1 MHGMALEQPAIVT
14 TVTLLMQAE
23 DVLKKYAAGERTFA
37 GVNLNEAN
45 LSGADLSGADLS
57 GANLSVANL
66 SGANLSGTNLSKAK
80 LNVAKLSG
88 ANLTNANLHEAIL
101 NVANLTLADLTGA
114 TLSQASLVRA
124 ELTRA
129 DLSSAN
135 LSNAN
140 LSGADLKD
148 AKLRNADLSSA
159 NLSRADLKWTVFT
172 GANLAEAN
180 LHGSDLSSADCSGA
194 DLSSTELRQS
204 NLSRTNLRGVNL
216 SSANLRWADLSGADL
231 SGADLSGAKLSGAN
245 LTGANLSNTNL
256 IGTTLVHVDLTRANL
271 IGADWV
277 GADLSG
283 ATLTGAKL
291 YDVPRFGV
299 KTDGMICEWVDLSP
313 IGDQSSIYR
322 FSGEETTFFHAA
334 PPTVRLIIDEVFNQD
349 AHYALAVTY
358 RQVAQHY
365 NLVAN
370 PPNIQVGRRRTT
382 LTFELHRDDQLFL
395 MCCFALLPFKD
406 ALEVQSR
413 TIALMKLLLSVEIEE
428 RFVVLDWFQPFKTTL
443 TQTLTQVSDFKLSE
457 GSLKALGKIPFFQAP
472 TKTTLVNSTN
482 QSLPLYS
489 HPLFGK
495 RMIAIDPAVG
505 TIAPQS
511 TAAPLLPS
519 LTGLVNFIQG
529 FHGR

>member
-1 MHGMALEQPAIVT
+1 MKAEGMK
-14 TVTLLMQAE
+14 AE
-23 DVLKKYAAGERTFA
+23 DVLKRYAAGERTFT
-37 GVNLNEAN
+37 GINLSEAN
-45 LSGADLSGADLS
+45 LSGADLSQANLS
-57 GANLSVANL
+57 GGNLSVANL
-66 SGANLSGTNLSKAK
+66 SGANLGETNLSRAK

-88 ANLTNANLHEAIL
+88 AHLTKANLSEAIL

-114 TLSQASLVRA
+114 DLSQASLVRA
-124 ELTRA
+124 ELGRA

-135 LSNAN
+135 LGRAN

-148 AKLRNADLSSA
+148 AKLRHANLANA
-159 NLSRADLKWTVFT
+159 NLSRADLKWTVLT

-180 LHGSDLSSADCSGA
+180 LHGADLSSADCSGA
-194 DLSSTELRQS
+194 DLSSTELRQA

-216 SSANLRWADLSGADL
+216 SGANLRWADLSGADL

-245 LTGANLSNTNL
+245 MTGANLSNANL

-299 KTDGMICEWVDLSP
+299 KTDGIICEWVDLSP

-322 FSGEETTFFHAA
+322 FAADETAFFHAA
-334 PPTVRLIIDEVFNQD
+334 PPTVRLIIDDIFNQD

-365 NLVAN
+365 QIGVN

-382 LTFELHRDDQLFL
+382 LTFELTRDDQLFA
-395 MCCFALLPFKD
+395 MCCVALFPFKD
-406 ALEVQSR
+406 AIEVQQR
-413 TIALMKLLLSVEIEE
+413 TIALMKLLLSAEMEI
-428 RFVVLDWFQPFKTTL
+428 RFGVLEWFQPLKTAL
-443 TQTLTQVSDFKLSE
+443 TQTLTQVNDFKLSE
-457 GSLKALGKIPFFQAP
+457 TSLQTLSKISFFQAP
-472 TKTTLVNSTN
+472 TKTVLINSSN
-482 QSLPLYS
+482 QSLTL
-489 HPLFGK
+489 HCHALFGK
-495 RMIAIDPAVG
+495 QVMATLDPTVTA
-505 TIAPQS
+505 IAPQLS
-511 TAAPLLPS
+511 SAHRLPPL
-519 LTGLVNFIQG
+519 TELVTFIQG
-529 FHGR
+529 FHRGQ

>member
-1 MHGMALEQPAIVT
+1 MHDLMALEQPERVVKVT
-14 TVTLLMQAE
+14 WMKPE
-23 DVLKKYAAGERTFA
+23 DVLKRYADGDRAFA
-37 GVNLNEAN
+37 GINLNEAN
-45 LSGADLSGADLS
+45 LSGVDLSHADLSGAD
-57 GANLSVANL
+57 LSVANL
-66 SGANLSGTNLSKAK
+66 SGANLSETNLHRAK

-88 ANLTNANLHEAIL
+88 ANLTSANLSEAIL
-101 NVANLTLADLTGA
+101 NVANLTLADLTRAELG
-114 TLSQASLVRA
+114 QASLVRA
-124 ELTRA
+124 EMSRA

-148 AKLRNADLSSA
+148 AKLRNANLSNA

-180 LHGSDLSSADCSGA
+180 LHGTDLSSADCSGA

-216 SSANLRWADLSGADL
+216 SGANLRWADLSGADL

-245 LTGANLSNTNL
+245 MTGANLSNANL

-291 YDVPRFGV
+291 YDVPRFGI
-299 KTDGMICEWVDLSP
+299 KTDGIICDWVDLSP
-313 IGDQSSIYR
+313 IGDQSKIYR
-322 FSGEETTFFHAA
+322 FSDDAAFFHAA
-334 PPTVRLIIDEVFNQD
+334 PPTVRLMIDEVLNQD

-358 RQVAQHY
+358 RQTGQHY
-365 NLVAN
+365 HLDVN

-382 LTFELHRDDQLFL
+382 LAFELSRDEQLFA
-395 MCCFALLPFKD
+395 MCCIALFPFKD
-406 ALEVQSR
+406 ATEVNQR
-413 TIALMKLLLSVEIEE
+413 TIALVKLLLSPEMEQ
-428 RFVVLDWFQPFKTTL
+428 RFGTAEWFPPLKTALSMTIA
-443 TQTLTQVSDFKLSE
+443 QVNEFKLSDT
-457 GSLKALGKIPFFQAP
+457 SLQTLAKIPFFQAP
-472 TKTTLVNSTN
+472 TKTVLVNSSN
-482 QSLPLYS
+482 QTLPLYS

-495 RMIAIDPAVG
+495 RVMANLDPTV
-505 TIAPQS
+505 APIVPPPS
-511 TAAPLLPS
+511 ATHLPPLIS
-519 LTGLVNFIQG
+519 LVNFIQG
-529 FHGR
+529 FHGGS

>member
-1 MHGMALEQPAIVT
+1 MKT
-14 TVTLLMQAE
+14 E
-23 DVLKKYAAGERTFA
+23 DVLKRYAAGERTFA
-37 GVNLNEAN
+37 GINLNEAN
-45 LSGADLSGADLS
+45 LSGADLSHADFS
-57 GANLSVANL
+57 GGNLSVANL
-66 SGANLSGTNLSKAK
+66 SGANLSETNLSRAK

-88 ANLTNANLHEAIL
+88 ANLTNANLSEAIL
-101 NVANLTLADLTGA
+101 NVANLTLADLTHA
-114 TLSQASLVRA
+114 ELSQASLVRA

-148 AKLRNADLSSA
+148 AKLRNANLTNA
-159 NLSRADLKWTVFT
+159 NLSRADLKWIVLT
-172 GANLAEAN
+172 GANLTGAN
-180 LHGSDLSSADCSGA
+180 LHGTDLSSADCSGA

-216 SSANLRWADLSGADL
+216 SGANLRWADLSGADL
-231 SGADLSGAKLSGAN
+231 SGADLSGAKLSGATM
-245 LTGANLSNTNL
+245 TGANLSNANL

-313 IGDQSSIYR
+313 IGDQSQIYR
-322 FSGEETTFFHAA
+322 FSSEDTFFYAA
-334 PPTVRLIIDEVFNQD
+334 PPTVRLIIDDRFNQD

-358 RQVAQHY
+358 RQMAQHY
-365 NLVAN
+365 HLTVN

-382 LTFELHRDDQLFL
+382 LTFELNHDRQLFL
-395 MCCFALLPFKD
+395 MCCVALFPFKD
-406 ALEVQSR
+406 APEVQQR
-413 TIALMKLLLSVEIEE
+413 TITLVKLLLSAELES
-428 RFVVLDWFQPFKTTL
+428 RFGTLEWFQPFQTTL
-443 TQTLTQVSDFKLSE
+443 TQTLTQINEFKLSDA
-457 GSLKALGKIPFFQAP
+457 SLTALSKIPFFQAP
-472 TKTTLVNSTN
+472 TKTSLINSSN

-495 RMIAIDPAVG
+495 RMMALDPTGAS
-505 TIAPQS
+505 IAPQS
-511 TAAPLLPS
+511 HSTYHLPPLV
-519 LTGLVNFIQG
+519 GLVSFIQG
-529 FHGR
+529 FHGG